1 MDHPSRATPSL
12 LEDMVGIREDIA
24 VGAVEGVG
32 VMVAMCH
39 QSLPPSTLSAI
50 SAEDMGT
57 MLQIAPASSAMCLRI
72 NR

>member
-1 MDHPSRATPSL
+1 MQHPSRATPSL
-12 LEDMVGIREDIA
+12 LVDLVGIREDIA
-24 VGAVEGVG
+24 VGVVEGVG

-50 SAEDMGT
+50 SAGDMGT
-57 MLQIAPASSAMCLRI
+57 MPLTVLASSGMCPRI